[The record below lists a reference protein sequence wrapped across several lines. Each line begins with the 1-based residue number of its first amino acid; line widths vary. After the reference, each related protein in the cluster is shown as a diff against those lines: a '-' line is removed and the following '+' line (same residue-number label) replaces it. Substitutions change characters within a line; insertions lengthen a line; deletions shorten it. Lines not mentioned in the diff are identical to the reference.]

1 VVTMSSSSTRVVP
14 SLMAVLLGLGCWD
27 SYATPGTPWPNTRV
41 R

>member
-1 VVTMSSSSTRVVP
+1 VVP

-27 SYATPGTPWPNTRV
+27 SYATPGKPPPNTRV

>member
-27 SYATPGTPWPNTRV
+27 SYATPATRSANTRL